1 MLDKQN
7 QLRQAKRFAL
17 LCLIIAASVF
27 VASTVVQSYFPELAN
42 AHWLG
47 LIKMASEAAL
57 VGGLADWFAVTA
69 LFKPIPA
76 RYPIPHT
83 NIVASNKNI
92 IAENL
97 SQFVKEKFFH
107 PEAIEQ
113 LISSS
118 NPAKGAGRWLSN
130 EQNAKRLSRFFC
142 DALVG
147 ILRVLDDKPVKAF
160 IGRTTERGLR
170 QLDLKKLIATS
181 LGAITRDRQH
191 QVVLDKLLGKLSVTL
206 GEPETQHYIAD
217 TLVVWLKTEH
227 NRIEKLLPSTWLSE
241 QGALIAVRAVSSI
254 LDDIYEDSEHPLR
267 HSFDEQVHDFIYEL
281 EHSPLMEA
289 RIDAYREQ
297 VIDDP
302 ALKAYLQGTWEKLQS
317 WLLKS
322 LSEKEGAAES
332 KVAAWLNELGITLS
346 KDSDLASAFNQHIG
360 EAGKY
365 MAPELADFLT
375 VHIRDTIKGW
385 DEKEMAE
392 QIELNIGRDL
402 QKVRVNGT
410 IVGGFIGAILYGV
423 EFAILG

>member
-1 MLDKQN
+1 MLDKQS
-7 QLRQAKRFAL
+7 QLQRAKRFAL
-17 LCLIIAASVF
+17 LCLIIAASIF
-27 VASTVVQSYFPELAN
+27 IASTVVQSYCPEIAN

-97 SQFVKEKFFH
+97 SQFVKDKFFH

-118 NPAKGAGRWLSN
+118 NPARGAGRWLSH
-130 EQNAKRLSRFFC
+130 EQNAKRLSRFVC

-160 IGRTTERGLR
+160 IGRTTQQALR

-191 QVVLDKLLGKLSVTL
+191 QVVLDKLLGKLATTL
-206 GEPETQHYIAD
+206 GEPETQYYIAD

-241 QGALIAVRAVSSI
+241 QGALIAVKAVSSI

-297 VIDDP
+297 IIDDP
-302 ALKAYLQGTWEKLQS
+302 SLNAYLQGTWEKLQS

-322 LSEKEGAAES
+322 LSEKEGTAES
-332 KVAAWLNELGITLS
+332 KVAGWFHELGVTLS
-346 KDSDLASAFNQHIG
+346 KDGELASAFNQHIG

-423 EFAILG
+423 EIAILG

>member
-113 LISSS
+113 LISLS

-191 QVVLDKLLGKLSVTL
+191 QVVLDKLLGKLSITL
-206 GEPETQHYIAD
+206 GEPETQHYIAE

-332 KVAAWLNELGITLS
+332 KVAAWLNELGMTLS

>member
-1 MLDKQN
+1 MQDKRD
-7 QLRQAKRFAL
+7 QLLRAKRFAL
-17 LCLIIAASVF
+17 LCLTVAASVF
-27 VASTVVQSYFPELAN
+27 VASTVVQSYFPEIAN

-118 NPAKGAGRWLSN
+118 NPARGAGRWLSH
-130 EQNAKRLSRFFC
+130 EQNAKRLSRFVC

-160 IGRTTERGLR
+160 IGRTAQRGLR
-170 QLDLKKLIATS
+170 QLDLRKLIATS

-191 QVVLDKLLGKLSVTL
+191 QVVLDRLLGKLAATL
-206 GEPETQHYIAD
+206 AEPETQYYIAD
-217 TLVVWLKTEH
+217 TLVLWLKTEH

-267 HSFDEQVHDFIYEL
+267 HSFDEHVHDFIYEL

-297 VIDDP
+297 IIDDP
-302 ALKAYLQGTWEKLQS
+302 ALNAYLQGTWEKLQS

-322 LSEKEGAAES
+322 LSEKEGTADN
-332 KVAAWLNELGITLS
+332 KVAGWFHELGMTLS

-375 VHIRDTIKGW
+375 AHIRETIKGW

-423 EFAILG
+423 EIAILG

>member
-206 GEPETQHYIAD
+206 GEPETQHYIAE

-332 KVAAWLNELGITLS
+332 KVAAWLNELGMTLS

>member
-332 KVAAWLNELGITLS
+332 KVAAWLNELGMTLS